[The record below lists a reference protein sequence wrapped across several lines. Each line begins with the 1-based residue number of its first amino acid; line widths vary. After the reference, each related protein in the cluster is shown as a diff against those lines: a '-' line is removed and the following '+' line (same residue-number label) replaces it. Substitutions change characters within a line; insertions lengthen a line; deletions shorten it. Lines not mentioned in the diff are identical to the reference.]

1 MQGRNETEGDPTVTA
16 VAIGVVAGLVTI
28 AVLLVEWPVL
38 VWSTLMGRPTL
49 MDSWSAFH
57 GALHVITARRLAA
70 PRYWAPWHEVLPPA
84 AVWVVL
90 DVVGSVLVA
99 MLAVAVMVRVDR
111 WRGRSRL
118 GLSPTD
124 PRRGMKSRSWAKPRD
139 WQHLQVRA
147 TSHRTVVRLLTGERR
162 APEPRGGDSWSLG
175 RVRNVA
181 MRSGPEMHLCV
192 IAPTRSGKTT
202 RVVMREAAE
211 HVGPAVVL
219 SNKTDVLAATA
230 AIRAERGPVWVYA
243 PMSDLR
249 SVGMR
254 GCCWTPLTGC
264 GDWSGALAMAQ
275 WIFDADPGAAA
286 ASDSSGGARFYNRE
300 AVEALLPALLH
311 AAALGDRRMVD
322 VLGWLRGGV
331 DALDVPRELLD
342 GHSAQHAA
350 LALAGVQALDER
362 PRSLLTMSAAQLIG
376 AYRHPQVQAADRR
389 GFDPDRLLDEG
400 GTLYLIAPEGHQ
412 ELLAP
417 IFGGLLGELLRTCER
432 RAQHVR
438 DPRTLPLVKVLADEA
453 AHLLPLARLATYLS
467 VSAGW
472 GLRWCL
478 IFQSASQI
486 RHRYGVQ
493 ADVVLGNALC
503 KLALGPIH
511 DRATRDEL
519 VALLGDELVEQTSH
533 TRDSMGSRGSVTRHE
548 QLRPKVTA
556 EQLAMLG
563 EGEAIAIHGRDLPAI
578 VQLPVWEGLVGKARR

>member
-1 MQGRNETEGDPTVTA
+1 MQGSNETEGDPTMA
-16 VAIGVVAGLVTI
+16 AAIGVAAGLGVV
-28 AVLLVEWPVL
+28 AVALIEWPVL
-38 VWSTLMGRPTL
+38 VWSTLHGRPTL
-49 MDSWSAFH
+49 MNPWA
-57 GALHVITARRLAA
+57 ALDGVLHAVFMRRIAA
-70 PRYWAPWHEVLPPA
+70 PRSWAPWLDVLPPRWA
-84 AVWVVL
+84 WIAI
-90 DVVGSVLVA
+90 DVVGVVL
-99 MLAVAVMVRVDR
+99 LALLVVAVVMRVDR

-118 GLSPTD
+118 GLSSAD

-139 WQHLQVRA
+139 WQHLQSRSGSRRA
-147 TSHRTVVRLLTGERR
+147 AGRLLTGERR
-162 APEPRGGDSWSLG
+162 APAPRGGDGWALG
-175 RVRNVA
+175 ELRGVE
-181 MRSGPEMHLCV
+181 MRSAPEMHLCV

-202 RVVMREAAE
+202 RVVMREAGE

-230 AIRAERGPVWVYA
+230 EVRAERGPVWVYA

-249 SVGMR
+249 SLGMR

-311 AAALGDRRMVD
+311 AAALGGRGMAD

-342 GHSAQHAA
+342 CHGAEHAA

-376 AYRHPQVQAADRR
+376 AYRHPEVQAADRH

-417 IFGGLLGELLRTCER
+417 IFGGLLGELLRMCER

-438 DPRTLPLVKVLADEA
+438 DPRVLPLLKILADEA
-453 AHLLPLARLATYLS
+453 AHLAPLAQLPMLLS

-472 GLRWCL
+472 GARWCL
-478 IFQSASQI
+478 VFQSIAQI

-493 ADVVLGNALC
+493 ADAVLGNTLC
-503 KLALGPIH
+503 KLAMGPIH

-519 VALLGDELVEQTSH
+519 VALLGDELVEQTSR
-533 TRDSMGSRGSVTRHE
+533 TDSAGSRSSVTRHE
-548 QLRPKVTA
+548 QVRPKITA

-563 EGEAIAIHGRDLPAI
+563 EGEAIAIHGRDLPAV
-578 VQLPVWEGLVGKARR
+578 VQLPVWEPLLEAARR